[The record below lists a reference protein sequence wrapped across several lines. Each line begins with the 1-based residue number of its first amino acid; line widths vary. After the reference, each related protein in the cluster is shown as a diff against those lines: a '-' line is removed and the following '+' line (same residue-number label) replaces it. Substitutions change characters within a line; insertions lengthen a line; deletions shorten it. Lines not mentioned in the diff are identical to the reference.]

1 MIQLFRL
8 TNFFFFCG
16 TTTTAASE
24 ATQVAVDYLQ
34 GVGLPCLCASSN
46 VDPMTPMYRMISR
59 VGRDMHIMERKNT
72 ETMMRQNRQCVEW

>member
-1 MIQLFRL
+1 MRRL
-8 TNFFFFCG
+8 AHTINGNERGANCSSP
-16 TTTTAASE
+16 TDR
-24 ATQVAVDYLQ
+24 VPLQ

-59 VGRDMHIMERKNT
+59 VGRDMHILERKNT